1 MGLGGPAMSRF
12 IFLSFAF
19 LGWGFYELSGGSS
32 FAPPNRPNDT
42 LAQNTVNQAPT
53 DRVQPPAKV
62 QTERLQQAARQR
74 AASLVAPTVLQPR
87 PPSPRVERPAADPQ
101 RRQVVALSQIVSA
114 GGDLGSSASAFATTG
129 TASSAPSS
137 DQADFIS
144 GGLVAITAQ
153 LENDRQTQQRANL
166 VEVASAEVETDN
178 EAPTEALDIRRI
190 RASRVNM
197 RQGPGTIYP
206 VIARLLNGDEV
217 QVIDDSGTGW
227 LHLRVRKGD
236 KIGWVAASL
245 VSRKSS

>member
-1 MGLGGPAMSRF
+1 MSRF

-42 LAQNTVNQAPT
+42 LAQNTGNQVSS
-53 DRVQPPAKV
+53 DKVQPPAQV

-87 PPSPRVERPAADPQ
+87 PPSPRIERPAADPQ
-101 RRQVVALSQIVSA
+101 RRQAVALSQIVSA
-114 GGDLGSSASAFATTG
+114 GGDLGSSASAFAATG
-129 TASSAPSS
+129 TTSSAQGSN
-137 DQADFIS
+137 QADFIS

-153 LENDRQTQQRANL
+153 LENERETQQRADHI
-166 VEVASAEVETDN
+166 EVASTEAETADLAAE
-178 EAPTEALDIRRI
+178 EALDIRRI

-227 LHLRVRKGD
+227 LHLRARKGD